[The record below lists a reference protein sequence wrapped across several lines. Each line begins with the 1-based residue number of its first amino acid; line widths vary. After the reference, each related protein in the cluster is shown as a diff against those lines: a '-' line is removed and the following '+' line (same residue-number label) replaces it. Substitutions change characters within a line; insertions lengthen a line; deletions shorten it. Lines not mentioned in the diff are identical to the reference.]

1 MPVFDIRFVV
11 NMSEFPSETR
21 PTDPTKKSLR
31 PVTVLAGAVLGMGVI
46 MSPAP
51 EGIPP
56 EAWKVL
62 GVALWM
68 AFWWLTEAMPVSVTA
83 LMPLILFPVLGLFSF
98 KATAAPYAHPLI
110 FLFMGGFIIARAI
123 EAWNLHRRIAL
134 MIVRAFGTRPDYLIA
149 GFMLATATL
158 SMWVSNTATTV
169 MMLPIAISIIG
180 VLNEKEDPDVAM
192 NTATA
197 LLLGIAYS
205 ASIGGAGTLVG
216 TPPNAL
222 LAAFAQDQLGIELG
236 FAKWM
241 AIGLPVVF
249 IMLPLSWLLLTR
261 VTCPVA
267 RRPIPGADEVI
278 MAETRE
284 LGPMSIEEK
293 RVLAVFVLTALS
305 WIFRPVIAKVFPS
318 IGLTDSGI
326 ALIGALSLFIIPASK
341 EDGSTLMTWPRA
353 VTLPWGVLLLFGGGL
368 SLASAISKSGLADTI
383 GGSLSGLE
391 GLPIIVL
398 LIAVTTLIVFL
409 TEITSNTATTAVFLP
424 IVSTVAIGMSL
435 APMELLIPV
444 ALSASCAFMM
454 PVATPPN
461 AIVFA
466 SERLTVAQMAKAGFL
481 LNLIAISVIVLITFL
496 LV

>member
-1 MPVFDIRFVV
+1 VV
-11 NMSEFPSETR
+11 
-21 PTDPTKKSLR
+21 
-31 PVTVLAGAVLGMGVI
+31 AGALLGAGVI
-46 MSPAP
+46 MSPVP
-51 EGIPP
+51 EGVSP
-56 EAWKVL
+56 EAWKVF

-68 AFWWLTEAMPVSVTA
+68 AFWWLTEALPVSVTA
-83 LMPLILFPVLGLFSF
+83 LMPLILFPILGLFDF
-98 KATAAPYAHPLI
+98 KTSAAPYAHPLI

-123 EAWNLHRRIAL
+123 EAWDLHRRIAL

-149 GFMLATATL
+149 GFMLATAML

-169 MMLPIAISIIG
+169 MMLPIALSIIG
-180 VLNEKEDPDVAM
+180 VLNEKENPEIAN

-241 AIGLPVVF
+241 TIGLPVVF
-249 IMLPLSWLLLTR
+249 VMLPLSWFLLTR
-261 VTCPVA
+261 ITCPVA
-267 RRPIPGADEVI
+267 RRPIPGADAIIKAQTE
-278 MAETRE
+278 E
-284 LGPMSIEEK
+284 LGSMSIEEK

-305 WIFRPVIAKVFPS
+305 WIFRPLIIKVFPDM
-318 IGLTDSGI
+318 GLTDSGI
-326 ALIGALSLFIIPASK
+326 ALIGALSLFLIPSSK
-341 EDGSTLMTWPRA
+341 GDGSTLMSWPRA

-368 SLASAISKSGLADTI
+368 SLAGAISKSGLADTI
-383 GGSLSGLE
+383 GGSLAGLE
-391 GLPIIVL
+391 GLPTIVL
-398 LIAVTTLIVFL
+398 LIAVTSLIVFL

-424 IVSTVAIGMSL
+424 IVSTVAIGMGVV
-435 APMELLIPV
+435 PMELLVPV
-444 ALSASCAFMM
+444 ALAASCAFMM

-466 SERLTVAQMAKAGFL
+466 SDRLTVAQMAKAGFL
-481 LNLIAISVIVLITFL
+481 LNLIAIVVIVFISWALTG
-496 LV
+496 

>member
-1 MPVFDIRFVV
+1 
-11 NMSEFPSETR
+11 
-21 PTDPTKKSLR
+21 L
-31 PVTVLAGAVLGMGVI
+31 LAGTILGMGVI
-46 MSPAP
+46 MSPVP
-51 EGIPP
+51 QGVSP

-68 AFWWLTEAMPVSVTA
+68 AFWWLTEALPIAVTA
-83 LMPLILFPVLGLFSF
+83 LMPLIVFPVLGIFDF
-98 KATAAPYAHPLI
+98 KTSAAPYAHPLI
-110 FLFMGGFIIARAI
+110 FLFMGGFIIAKAI

-134 MIVRAFGTRPDYLIA
+134 LIVRAFGTRPDYLIG
-149 GFMLATATL
+149 GFMLATAIL

-169 MMLPIAISIIG
+169 MMLPIAVSIIG
-180 VLNEKEDPDVAM
+180 VLNEKEDPQIAA

-222 LAAFAQDQLGIELG
+222 LAAFAQEQLGIEVG

-241 AIGLPVVF
+241 TIGLPVVF
-249 IMLPLSWLLLTR
+249 VMLPLAWLLLTR

-278 MAETRE
+278 KAEVDA

-305 WIFRPVIAKVFPS
+305 WVFRPLITMAFPGM
-318 IGLTDSGI
+318 GLTDSGI
-326 ALIGALSLFIIPASK
+326 ALIGALTLFIVPAGKGNGTS
-341 EDGSTLMTWPRA
+341 LLTWHRA

-368 SLASAISKSGLADTI
+368 SLAGAISKSGLAETV
-383 GGSLSGLE
+383 GGGLAGLE
-391 GLPIIVL
+391 GFPAIVL
-398 LIAVTTLIVFL
+398 VAAVTSLIVFL

-424 IVSTVAIGMSL
+424 IVATVAAAMGV
-435 APMELLIPV
+435 APLELLIPV
-444 ALSASCAFMM
+444 ALAASCAFMM

-466 SERLTVAQMAKAGFL
+466 SEKLTVAQMAKAGFL
-481 LNLIAISVIVLITFL
+481 LNLIAISVIILITRT
-496 LV
+496 LVG

>member
-1 MPVFDIRFVV
+1 MFNVV
-11 NMSEFPSETR
+11 YFTAMTNNTPS
-21 PTDPTKKSLR
+21 TKRSLR
-31 PVTVLAGAVLGMGVI
+31 PVTVLAGAVLGAGVI
-46 MSPAP
+46 MAPVP
-51 EGIPP
+51 EGLSV

-62 GVALWM
+62 GIALCM
-68 AFWWLTEAMPVSVTA
+68 AFWWLTEALPVPVTA
-83 LMPLILFPVLGLFSF
+83 LMPLIAFPILGVFSF
-98 KATAAPYAHPLI
+98 KVAATPYAHPLI
-110 FLFMGGFIIARAI
+110 FLFMGGFIIAKAI
-123 EAWNLHRRIAL
+123 ETWNLHQRIAL
-134 MIVRAFGTRPDYLIA
+134 LIVRAFGTRPDYLIA
-149 GFMLATATL
+149 GFMLATASL

-180 VLNEKEDPDVAM
+180 VLNEKEEAEVAT

-222 LAAFAQDQLGIELG
+222 LAAFAQDRLGIEIG
-236 FAKWM
+236 FAEWM

-249 IMLPLSWLLLTR
+249 VMLPLSWLLLTR

-267 RRPIPGADEVI
+267 RRPIPGAEKI
-278 MAETRE
+278 IKAELKA

-293 RVLAVFVLTALS
+293 RVAAVFALTALS
-305 WIFRPVIAKVFPS
+305 WVFRPLISNIVPG

-326 ALIGALSLFIIPASK
+326 ALIGALSLFIIPSNQ
-341 EDGSTLMTWPRA
+341 EDGSCLMTWPKA

-368 SLASAISKSGLADTI
+368 SLAGAISKSGLADVI
-383 GGSLSGLE
+383 GGSLTGLA
-391 GLPIIVL
+391 GFPILI
-398 LIAVTTLIVFL
+398 LIAAVTALIVFL

-424 IVSTVAIGMSL
+424 IVATVAASTGI
-435 APMELLIPV
+435 APLELLVPV
-444 ALSASCAFMM
+444 ALAASCAFMM

-466 SERLTVAQMAKAGFL
+466 SDRLTVGQMARAGFL
-481 LNLIAISVIVLITFL
+481 LNIIAIVVIVLITWA
-496 LV
+496 LVG

>member
-1 MPVFDIRFVV
+1 M
-11 NMSEFPSETR
+11 TQT
-21 PTDPTKKSLR
+21 TDPTKKSIR
-31 PVTVLAGAVLGMGVI
+31 PVTVLAGAILGMGVI
-46 MSPAP
+46 MSPPP

-68 AFWWLTEAMPVSVTA
+68 AFWWLTEALPVSVTA
-83 LMPLILFPVLGLFSF
+83 LLPLIVFPPLGIFSF
-98 KATAAPYAHPLI
+98 KTSAAPYAHPLI
-110 FLFMGGFIIARAI
+110 FLFMGGFIIAKAI

-134 MIVRAFGTRPDYLIA
+134 LIVRAFGTRPDYLIA

-180 VLNEKEDPDVAM
+180 VLNEKEDPEIAA

-205 ASIGGAGTLVG
+205 ASIGGVGTLVG

-222 LAAFAQDQLGIELG
+222 LAAFVQERFGIELG

-241 AIGLPVVF
+241 TIGLPVVF
-249 IMLPLSWLLLTR
+249 IMLPLAWMLLTR

-267 RRPIPGADEVI
+267 RRPIPGADDIIAAEVT
-278 MAETRE
+278 A

-305 WIFRPVIAKVFPS
+305 WICRPLITEVFPD

-326 ALIGALSLFIIPASK
+326 ALIGALSLFVVPTGK
-341 EDGSTLMTWPRA
+341 GDGSSLMNWPRA

-368 SLASAISKSGLADTI
+368 SLAGAISNSGLADTI
-383 GGSLSGLE
+383 GGGLV
-391 GLPIIVL
+391 GLVGFPTLVIV
-398 LIAVTTLIVFL
+398 IAVTTLIIFL
-409 TEITSNTATTAVFLP
+409 TEITSNTATSAVFLP
-424 IVSTVAIGMSL
+424 IVATVADGMGV
-435 APMELLIPV
+435 APLELTIPV
-444 ALSASCAFMM
+444 ALAASCAFMM

-466 SERLTVAQMAKAGFL
+466 SDRLTVVQMAKAGFL
-481 LNLIAISVIVLITFL
+481 LNLVAIVVIVFITWA
-496 LV
+496 LVS

>member
-1 MPVFDIRFVV
+1 M
-11 NMSEFPSETR
+11 TQT
-21 PTDPTKKSLR
+21 TDPTKKSIR
-31 PVTVLAGAVLGMGVI
+31 PVTVLAGAILGMGVI
-46 MSPAP
+46 MSPPP

-68 AFWWLTEAMPVSVTA
+68 AFWWLTEALPVSVTA
-83 LMPLILFPVLGLFSF
+83 LLPLIVFPPLGIFSF
-98 KATAAPYAHPLI
+98 KASAAPYAHPLI
-110 FLFMGGFIIARAI
+110 FLFMGGFIIAKAI

-134 MIVRAFGTRPDYLIA
+134 LIVRAFGTRPDYLIA

-180 VLNEKEDPDVAM
+180 VLNEKEDPEIAA

-205 ASIGGAGTLVG
+205 ASIGGVGTLVG

-222 LAAFAQDQLGIELG
+222 LAAFVQERLGIELG

-241 AIGLPVVF
+241 TIGLPVVF
-249 IMLPLSWLLLTR
+249 IMLPLAWMLLTR

-267 RRPIPGADEVI
+267 RRPIPGADDIITAEV
-278 MAETRE
+278 AA

-293 RVLAVFVLTALS
+293 RVLAVFTLTALS
-305 WIFRPVIAKVFPS
+305 WICRPLITNIFPD

-326 ALIGALSLFIIPASK
+326 ALIGALSLFIVPTGK
-341 EDGSTLMTWPRA
+341 GDGSSLMNWPRA

-368 SLASAISKSGLADTI
+368 SLAGAISNSGLADTI
-383 GGSLSGLE
+383 GGGLV
-391 GLPIIVL
+391 GLVGFPTLVIV
-398 LIAVTTLIVFL
+398 IAVTTLIVFL
-409 TEITSNTATTAVFLP
+409 TEITSNTATSAVFLP
-424 IVSTVAIGMSL
+424 IVATVADGMGI
-435 APMELLIPV
+435 APLELTIPV
-444 ALSASCAFMM
+444 ALAASCAFMM

-466 SERLTVAQMAKAGFL
+466 SDRLTVVQMAKAGFL
-481 LNLIAISVIVLITFL
+481 LNLVAIVVIVFMTWA
-496 LV
+496 LVS

>member
-1 MPVFDIRFVV
+1 M
-11 NMSEFPSETR
+11 ETQK
-21 PTDPTKKSLR
+21 TDPTRRSLR
-31 PVTVLAGAVLGMGVI
+31 PVTVLAGTILGVGVI

-51 EGIPP
+51 EGVPP

-68 AFWWLTEAMPVSVTA
+68 AFWWLTEALPISVTA
-83 LMPLILFPVLGLFSF
+83 LMPLIVFPVLGLFDF
-98 KATAAPYAHPLI
+98 KTSAAPYAHPLI
-110 FLFMGGFIIARAI
+110 FLFMGGFIIAKAI

-134 MIVRAFGTRPDYLIA
+134 LIVRVFGTRPDYLIG
-149 GFMLATATL
+149 GFMLATAIL

-169 MMLPIAISIIG
+169 MMLPIATSIIG
-180 VLNEKEDPDVAM
+180 VLNEKEDPQIAA
-192 NTATA
+192 NTTTA

-205 ASIGGAGTLVG
+205 ASIGGVGTLVG

-222 LAAFAQDQLGIELG
+222 LAAFAQNQFGIEIG

-241 AIGLPVVF
+241 TIGLPVVF
-249 IMLPLSWLLLTR
+249 IMLPLTWLLLTR

-278 MAETRE
+278 KAEIE
-284 LGPMSIEEK
+284 ALGPMSIEEK
-293 RVLAVFVLTALS
+293 RVLAVFTLTALS
-305 WIFRPVIAKVFPS
+305 WLCRPLITMAFPG

-326 ALIGALSLFIIPASK
+326 ALIGAVALFIIPAGKGNGTS
-341 EDGSTLMTWPRA
+341 LLTWQRA

-368 SLASAISKSGLADTI
+368 SLAGAISKSGLAETI
-383 GGSLSGLE
+383 GSSLTGLA
-391 GLPIIVL
+391 GFPTIVL
-398 LIAVTTLIVFL
+398 VAAVTSLIIFL

-424 IVSTVAIGMSL
+424 IVATVAVGAGI
-435 APMELLIPV
+435 APLELIIPV
-444 ALSASCAFMM
+444 ALAASCAFMM

-466 SERLTVAQMAKAGFL
+466 SEKLTVAQMAKAGFL
-481 LNLIAISVIVLITFL
+481 LNLIAITVIVFINWA
-496 LV
+496 LVG